1 MKLRDDQKL
10 ATFKCDRAKW
20 DEFLAAATENGT
32 TGASLLKWFVEAYTA
47 RKIAPDIDKIP
58 TGLEEKLQELIAPL
72 SAQIEEIERRL
83 GKWRGRWRLWQT
95 TEKQEEMIARF
106 FRQPP
111 PPTTPGGS
119 PKTN

>member
-20 DEFLAAATENGT
+20 DEFLAAAAENGT
-32 TGASLLKWFVEAYTA
+32 TGAGLLKWFVEAYLD

-72 SAQIEEIERRL
+72 SARMDEIDRRL
-83 GKWRGRWRLWQT
+83 GKWKGRWTSWQAAT
-95 TEKQEEMIARF
+95 NQRQQISRF
-106 FRQPP
+106 FK
-111 PPTTPGGS
+111 TTSGES
-119 PKTN
+119 PKMN